1 MRGGIIE
8 NISILPSML
17 YYIIMN
23 DIIDNS
29 FFCYIGRD
37 LMVSKIDLD
46 ANVEVWIDGMNDLG
60 EELYEGL
67 FEMLPSGK
75 AIKKAIS
82 LVSSWRDRSLLK
94 KYEMFIRGVDIG
106 IENQV
111 KLSEYFVTKE
121 DKQEFFNVIIK
132 VLDDVESEE
141 KVSYLVNLTR
151 SLLSNCINLDDYYR
165 MVNCVK
171 TLLIQDI
178 KFLQDNISRKD
189 FRNNPNIDALFLMG
203 LMYQSEL
210 AGTQED
216 EVDKYSFTALAHHL
230 DKYGISFGDEEKY
243 TYGGERKELSLT
255 SHQVKINTANLVYYK
270 EYSQ

>member
-1 MRGGIIE
+1 
-8 NISILPSML
+8 ML
-17 YYIIMN
+17 
-23 DIIDNS
+23 
-29 FFCYIGRD
+29 
-37 LMVSKIDLD
+37 SKTNFDVT
-46 ANVEVWIDGMNDLG
+46 VEVVVDEMNGLG
-60 EELYEGL
+60 QELYDGL
-67 FEMLPSGK
+67 FEIIPNGE

-94 KYEMFIRGVDIG
+94 KYEMFVRGVDIR

-121 DKQEFFNVIIK
+121 DQQDFFNVIIK
-132 VLDDVESEE
+132 VLDDVEIEE

-151 SLLSNCINLDDYYR
+151 SLLSNYITLDDYYR

-178 KFLQDNISRKD
+178 KFLQQNILRKD

-210 AGTQED
+210 AGTKAD
-216 EVDKYSFTALAHHL
+216 AVDKYSFTELANHL
-230 DKYGISFGDEEKY
+230 DKYGISFGDEDKY
-243 TYGGERKELSLT
+243 TYDGVRKELSAT
-255 SHQVKINTANLVYYK
+255 SHQSKINTDSIARYRIVD
-270 EYSQ
+270 